1 MEPIVIAPARKR
13 WMRVC
18 AVVMA
23 MLAVVVVFS
32 GDVSWWRVLLA
43 LLLLACPAVVIWSA
57 WTFGRAENFRPDS
70 AEGEPR
76 HEP

>member
-1 MEPIVIAPARKR
+1 MESIASARPRKH

-23 MLAVVVVFS
+23 VLALIVVLS
-32 GDVSWWRVLLA
+32 GEVSWWRVLLA

-57 WTFGRAENFRPDS
+57 WTFGRAENFQRDNP
-70 AEGEPR
+70 ERNPR

>member
-1 MEPIVIAPARKR
+1 MEPIADSRPRKH

-18 AVVMA
+18 AVLMA
-23 MLAVVVVFS
+23 ALAVVVVVS

-43 LLLLACPAVVIWSA
+43 VLLLACPAIVIWTA
-57 WTFGRAENFRPDS
+57 FRFGRAEDFQPEN
-70 AEGEPR
+70 AERNPR